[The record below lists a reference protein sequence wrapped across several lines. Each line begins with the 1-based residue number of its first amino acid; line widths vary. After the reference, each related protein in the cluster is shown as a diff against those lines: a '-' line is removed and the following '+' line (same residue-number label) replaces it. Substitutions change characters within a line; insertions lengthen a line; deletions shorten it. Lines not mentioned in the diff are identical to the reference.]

1 MSNHVKRSGI
11 TEANDSQQGKKKKK
25 LADPVRLHA
34 RTIGFSLENGDVRVG
49 ACDFQVRELSSDAKT
64 NGDDGPWIKFNS
76 ATPKQVMIDHLCT
89 IIAKIKAMELPDPDI
104 ILERR
109 TAALIMRAQNEA
121 ARISWH
127 MNKLPPAA
135 RAHVLRMIETLN
147 DERTQIGATVN

>member
-1 MSNHVKRSGI
+1 MSNLVKRSGI
-11 TEANDSQQGKKKKK
+11 TEANGNQQRTKKKK

-34 RTIGFSLENGDVRVG
+34 RTIGFSIENGNVCVG
-49 ACDFQVRELSSDAKT
+49 TCDFQVQELSSDAKT
-64 NGDDGPWIKFNS
+64 NGDDRPWIKFGS

-89 IIAKIKAMELPDPDI
+89 IIAKIKAMELPDPDS

-109 TAALIMRAQNEA
+109 TAALVLRAQKEA

-127 MNKLPPAA
+127 MNKLPPAV